1 MFPILKYPTFNI
13 RLKQD
18 EKQQL
23 FVFDVIRKK
32 WLILTPEEW
41 VRQHVV
47 NYLITEKNYPTS
59 LISLEKEVILNGT
72 KKRYDIVVF
81 DKQMQPVIIVECKA
95 PEIPLTEQVLEQ
107 ALRYDLVLNGQFI
120 LITNGLTDVVY
131 HQKKVLDKLPAYNEF
146 GNTQ

>member
-23 FVFDVIRKK
+23 FVFDAIRKK

-72 KKRYDIVVF
+72 KKRYDVVVY
-81 DKQMQPVIIVECKA
+81 DKQMQPIIIIECKA
-95 PEIPLTEQVLEQ
+95 PEIPLTEHVLEQ
-107 ALRYDLVLNGQFI
+107 ALRYDLVLNGQYIF
-120 LITNGLTDVVY
+120 ITNGLTDVVY
-131 HQKKVLDKLPAYNEF
+131 HQKKVLEKLPAYNEL